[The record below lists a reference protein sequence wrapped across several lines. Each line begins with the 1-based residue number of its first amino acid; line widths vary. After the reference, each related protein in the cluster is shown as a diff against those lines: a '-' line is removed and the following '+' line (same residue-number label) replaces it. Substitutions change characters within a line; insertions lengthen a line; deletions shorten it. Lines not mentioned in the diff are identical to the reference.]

1 MSTNRILTIA
11 EIWSELSGGLNL
23 IYKTQDK
30 VPPQRYMELYTMVFN
45 FCTRANGEDP
55 THHQN
60 RGGNRARQQ
69 ANATT
74 QGAEFIGSELYERLK
89 EFISKFA
96 SVLLDTC
103 KDKTGEELL
112 EQYTKIWTK
121 FQFSSTVVNGIF
133 AYLNRHWIKRELDEG
148 KPNVYE
154 VYNLC
159 VMTWKQVIFDE
170 LNNNITS
177 AILNLITQERNG
189 EMITTK
195 LVSGVVN
202 SYIELGINE
211 MEENV
216 NLNLQPNARR
226 VPSKLAV
233 YKQYFEK
240 RFIEDTRNYYT
251 QESIDFV
258 QRNSVTEYLKK
269 VENRINEERDRC
281 ELYLNNSTQEL
292 LAKTLNEVL
301 ISQHLELLQSEFE
314 ALLLNKQDEDLGRM
328 FNLCERVAGA
338 LDLLKVIF
346 EEHIKKDGKLA
357 IEKIATTAAND
368 PKQYVT
374 TILSVHNR
382 FSKLVSESFK
392 HDTGFVQAMDKAFT
406 AFINNNHVTQSVKNT
421 SKSPE
426 LLARYCD
433 LLLRKSGAKSNP
445 EEGEMEDLLNQVM
458 IVFKYIEDKDVF
470 QKFYSKMLAKRL
482 VGDASA
488 SDEAES
494 NMIAKLKQMCGFEY
508 TAKLQRM
515 FTDAGLSKDISEKF
529 KKSHH
534 NREHS
539 VDFSIMV
546 LASSVWPFTQTPP
559 FELPQVLSNSIDNFT
574 RFYQEMHNGRKL
586 AWLLNQCRGELTSY
600 GFQRKY
606 AFVASTQQMAVL
618 MHFNKSSEY
627 TLDILSDLLKMNKE
641 QTIPLLQSI
650 VKVELLKIKSG
661 DADLDSN
668 ASGDTVLQ
676 LNAAFSN
683 KKLKVDLSKTLMRG
697 EVKREN
703 EEVQKTVDDDR
714 RLVIQAAI
722 VRIMKMRKT
731 LKHAQLMSE
740 VLQQLSSRF
749 QPKVPL
755 VKKCIDILI
764 DKEYIKRH
772 QDDRDSY
779 EYLA

>member
-1 MSTNRILTIA
+1 MSSHRNLSIA
-11 EIWSELSGGLNL
+11 EIWTELSGGLNL

-30 VPPQRYMELYTMVFN
+30 VPPQRYMELYTLVFN

-55 THHQN
+55 SHHQN
-60 RGGNRARQQ
+60 RGGGRNRQPI
-69 ANATT
+69 NPST

-89 EFISKFA
+89 EFISRFA
-96 SVLLDTC
+96 AALLDTC

-211 MEENV
+211 MEEN
-216 NLNLQPNARR
+216 
-226 VPSKLAV
+226 LAV

-281 ELYLNNSTQEL
+281 ELYLNNSTQDL
-292 LAKTLNEVL
+292 LSKTLNEVL

-314 ALLLNKQDEDLGRM
+314 ALLLNKQDEDLGRL

-338 LDLLKVIF
+338 LDQLKVIF

-357 IEKIATTAAND
+357 IEKIATTATND

-374 TILSVHNR
+374 TILNVHHR
-382 FSKLVSESFK
+382 FSKLVTEAFK

-406 AFINNNHVTQSVKNT
+406 AFINSNHVTQAVKNT

-433 LLLRKSGAKSNP
+433 LLLKKSGAKANP
-445 EEGEMEDLLNQVM
+445 EEGEMEDMLSQVM

-515 FTDAGLSKDISEKF
+515 FTDAGLSKDISDKF
-529 KKSHH
+529 KRSHH
-534 NREHS
+534 NKEHS

-546 LASSVWPFTQTPP
+546 LASSVWPFTQTQP
-559 FELPQVLSNSIDNFT
+559 FELPQVLSSSIDNFT

-586 AWLLNQCRGELTSY
+586 AWLLNQCRGELTSS

-606 AFVASTQQMAVL
+606 AFVASTQQMSVL
-618 MHFNKSSEY
+618 MHFNKSLEY
-627 TLDILSDLLKMNKE
+627 TLDTLSELLKMNKD

-661 DADLDSN
+661 ETDLDN
-668 ASGDTVLQ
+668 VASGDTVLQ
-676 LNAAFSN
+676 LNTAFSN